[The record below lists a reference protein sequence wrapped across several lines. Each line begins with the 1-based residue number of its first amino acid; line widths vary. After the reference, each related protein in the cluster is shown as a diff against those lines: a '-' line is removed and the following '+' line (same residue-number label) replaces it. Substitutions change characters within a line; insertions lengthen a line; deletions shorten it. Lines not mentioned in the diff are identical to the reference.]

1 VDIVIAA
8 VVGYLLGSIPF
19 GLLAT
24 RYFSG
29 ADVRN
34 FGSGKTGFTNSLR
47 VLGLKRSIP
56 VFTGDFLKGVAA
68 ALLPLLWT
76 DDPWARAIGG
86 LAAVAGHVWPLFA
99 GFRGGRGVLTGAGVL
114 LTLSP
119 LAVLAVL
126 PIAALVLYRT
136 RYMSLMS
143 ITTAALAAIS
153 FAIFAALDLHPWPY
167 AVVATIGGA
176 LIIVLHQDNI
186 ARLRAGTERRVGERA
201 SVPPSSS
208 TGTGT
213 PSPSTGRGQGEGFP

>member
-19 GLLAT
+19 GLIVS
-24 RYFSG
+24 RYFTG
-29 ADVRN
+29 ADVRS

-47 VLGLKRSIP
+47 VLGLKRAIP
-56 VFTGDFLKGVAA
+56 VFAGDFLKGVAA

-86 LAAVAGHVWPLFA
+86 LAAVLGHVWPVFA

-114 LTLSP
+114 LALSP
-119 LAVLAVL
+119 LAVLIVL
-126 PIAALVLYRT
+126 PIAALILYAT

-143 ITTAALAAIS
+143 ISTAALAAIS
-153 FAIFAALDLHPWPY
+153 FVIFAALDWHPWPFAIV
-167 AVVATIGGA
+167 AVIGSA
-176 LIIVLHQDNI
+176 LIIALHHDNI

-201 SVPPSSS
+201 AAS
-208 TGTGT
+208 
-213 PSPSTGRGQGEGFP
+213 